1 MEDQKNKG
9 ITRGQVDPP
18 IAPTRPL
25 REYPS
30 DIEMESVGSQHNNL
44 ENADFKNADF
54 HDKRRPQNC
63 IGETDPGGGLY
74 AVNSYVADHRL
85 KRV

>member
-1 MEDQKNKG
+1 MKKFVEDQKNQG

-25 REYPS
+25 LEYSS
-30 DIEMESVGSQHNNL
+30 DAEMESVGSQHNNL
-44 ENADFKNADF
+44 ENADF